1 MPSETYRIKII
12 AILKHFMG
20 VLVLCIYQWIYV
32 AVGCPPTE
40 RMPLWLRVRLSDV
53 LFGCIP
59 SVIID

>member
-40 RMPLWLRVRLSDV
+40 RMVFWSAPFSFKNVMVACALE
-53 LFGCIP
+53 
-59 SVIID
+59 